1 MEITQHHT
9 ITKYGKQLENVHILY
24 LEAMLT
30 DTGNSKKEIQIIL
43 ATQLHH

>member
-1 MEITQHHT
+1 MEITQLHM
-9 ITKYGKQLENVHILY
+9 ITKYGKQLENVQILY

-30 DTGNSKKEIQIIL
+30 DTGNSKKKIQIRL